1 MRPSPSKM
9 VAILLLA
16 AFASPAAWA
25 ASAASMLPLD
35 LMNSGKPIAE
45 PVNNAAFIP
54 GPDAVA
60 APAFVGALKIA
71 QTEMQ
76 TKPAVEHPMQDGR
89 HARLFP
95 SVTLEFFTMDGMPVP
110 VQRGEMVRETASG
123 KVPTYWRVIPQFGRV
138 WKEKADGEWS
148 RAAFPIMLV
157 NDTSQRPYLDS
168 SGQGGGT
175 AERCEE
181 EQWRGGDDRAGGRPT
196 VTLLRSNRWVP

>member
-60 APAFVGALKIA
+60 APAFVSAPTIRRA
-71 QTEMQ
+71 C
-76 TKPAVEHPMQDGR
+76 A
-89 HARLFP
+89 HAP
-95 SVTLEFFTMDGMPVP
+95 
-110 VQRGEMVRETASG
+110 
-123 KVPTYWRVIPQFGRV
+123 
-138 WKEKADGEWS
+138 
-148 RAAFPIMLV
+148 RAP
-157 NDTSQRPYLDS
+157 DDS
-168 SGQGGGT
+168 
-175 AERCEE
+175 
-181 EQWRGGDDRAGGRPT
+181 
-196 VTLLRSNRWVP
+196 L